1 MDDELQRGLR
11 ARLAQVDERIEEYR
25 RIVEA
30 QQCLDAL
37 LTLRGDIAEEINEVI
52 DDERVQVPPAEY
64 QRIVNAQQHLDEL
77 LAERAQVAAEINHL
91 INAQRVPLAPE

>member
-30 QQCLDAL
+30 QQYLDAL

-52 DDERVQVPPAEY
+52 DDERVQVPPGHVPALNFGA
-64 QRIVNAQQHLDEL
+64 RRDRAGVLD
-77 LAERAQVAAEINHL
+77 LAK
-91 INAQRVPLAPE
+91 PFGSS